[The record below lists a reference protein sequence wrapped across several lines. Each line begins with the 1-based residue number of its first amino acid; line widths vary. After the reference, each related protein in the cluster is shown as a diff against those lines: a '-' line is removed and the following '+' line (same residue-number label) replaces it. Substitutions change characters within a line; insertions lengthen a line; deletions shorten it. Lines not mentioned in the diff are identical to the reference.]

1 MTASSLVLF
10 YLFIFYFRTN
20 FPNSVKTVKCAVN
33 RSTSLSV
40 SRLFF
45 LHAFRIASRNGLFR
59 IQKKSSI
66 SKTRTIPLCVSLPI
80 SPQRCL
86 NRCWGCFKKRIT
98 CQSNERNKF
107 HWKKRNYFIAMHYGS
122 NYLAQHYRPWNKN
135 TKQNIQHIRM
145 NMRWQTCL
153 VLCDA
158 KTPCQVYNWKCISFF
173 FELIW
178 QFGENNPIYTHC
190 AIAGVDGPTRQCE
203 LKFDIAQSQN
213 SK

>member
-10 YLFIFYFRTN
+10 YLFIYFFYFRTN
-20 FPNSVKTVKCAVN
+20 FLNSVKTVKCAVN
-33 RSTSLSV
+33 RGTSLSV

-45 LHAFRIASRNGLFR
+45 FARISHSLAQRSFSHSK
-59 IQKKSSI
+59 KKSSI

-80 SPQRCL
+80 SPQRWL

-122 NYLAQHYRPWNKN
+122 NYLAQHYRPWNKC

-173 FELIW
+173 LRIDL
-178 QFGENNPIYTHC
+178 
-190 AIAGVDGPTRQCE
+190 AIRRE
-203 LKFDIAQSQN
+203 
-213 SK
+213 

>member
-10 YLFIFYFRTN
+10 YLSIFYFRTN

-33 RSTSLSV
+33 QGISLSV

-80 SPQRCL
+80 SPQRWL

-107 HWKKRNYFIAMHYGS
+107 HWKKGIILLQCIMVRITWLSTIAPEIKIQNKIYNTLEWICDDKHVWCCVTLRRHAKSIIGNAFLFSS
-122 NYLAQHYRPWNKN
+122 NW
-135 TKQNIQHIRM
+135 
-145 NMRWQTCL
+145 
-153 VLCDA
+153 
-158 KTPCQVYNWKCISFF
+158 
-173 FELIW
+173 
-178 QFGENNPIYTHC
+178 FGNSARITRYTR
-190 AIAGVDGPTRQCE
+190 IVP
-203 LKFDIAQSQN
+203 
-213 SK
+213 